1 MEDLNNIIDM
11 SHATGFSK
19 LTNDD
24 FLPYGKSCLTWQDV
38 KASHDAEDGQVVI
51 RLEEVFGML
60 IILFVGLSGAAV
72 TMALECLI
80 KRTRINKASGGKGKV
95 DRYSDILYPP
105 GKVGKGM

>member
-11 SHATGFSK
+11 SHGTGFSK

-60 IILFVGLSGAAV
+60 IILFVGLSGAAM
-72 TMALECLI
+72 TMALVLAQAEQFYI
-80 KRTRINKASGGKGKV
+80 VFMIS
-95 DRYSDILYPP
+95 
-105 GKVGKGM
+105 VGFSRQLHRQKTSTKT